1 MGNSGTESNKG
12 KYENQIS
19 EIIQGELIDLY
30 GANGYK
36 SIMQTMTK
44 ICGKTEKEIITNYEL
59 FAELADGIFGKLGN
73 SKILDPIKFKIDKI
87 GLENIHQDEKPVIK
101 KTNEDINCR

>member
-1 MGNSGTESNKG
+1 MSSFDAQNSKG
-12 KYENQIS
+12 DHEKEIS

-44 ICGKTEKEIITNYEL
+44 ICEHSKTSAHPRQGCQKTTN
-59 FAELADGIFGKLGN
+59 N
-73 SKILDPIKFKIDKI
+73 
-87 GLENIHQDEKPVIK
+87 
-101 KTNEDINCR
+101 